1 MACLTCL
8 GTSDS
13 FGSAGR
19 HCAGYLLESAASRI
33 LIDAGPGILTALKA
47 RQIDPATIDGIVLS
61 HLHGDHFGGVPFL
74 LLDAIYDTP
83 RSRTLSIVG
92 PPTTRRRVENLFV
105 ALYAEREGRELPFPV
120 EWVELEDGRS
130 TEIAD
135 VAVEAFRVPHMD
147 DAISLGH
154 RLRTAGRALV
164 YTGDTPWTD
173 DLLRAAAGA
182 DLLLC
187 ECTTFETVVP
197 KHIRYVEIEANRHRF
212 DCGNVLLTHLGR
224 EMRHRRGDVA
234 ETMADDGL
242 RFDLAAPDLASSH
255 R

>member
-19 HCAGYLLESAASRI
+19 HCAGYLLESAATRI
-33 LIDAGPGILTALKA
+33 LIDAGPGVLTALKA
-47 RQIDPATIDGIVLS
+47 GQIDPATIDGVVLS

-83 RSRTLSIVG
+83 RSRPLSIVG
-92 PPTTRRRVENLFV
+92 PPTTRRRVENLFL
-105 ALYAEREGRELPFPV
+105 ALYAEREGRALPFPV
-120 EWVELEDGRS
+120 EWVELEGGAS

-135 VAVEAFRVPHMD
+135 VAVEAFRVPHID
-147 DAISLGH
+147 DGVSLGH
-154 RLRTAGRALV
+154 RLRVAGRTLV
-164 YTGDTPWTD
+164 YTGDTPWTE
-173 DLLRAAAGA
+173 DLLRAAEGA

-187 ECTTFETVVP
+187 ECTTFETVLP
-197 KHIRYVEIEANRHRF
+197 KHIRYAEIETNRHRF
-212 DCGNVLLTHLGR
+212 DCGAVLLTHLGR
-224 EMRHRRGDVA
+224 EMRSRQRDVA

-242 RFDLAAPDLASSH
+242 RFDLAAPEIA
-255 R
+255 RPRR